1 MKLLWLYTTMN
12 KTWKKIFLNMKA
24 CTGKLTLV
32 TVVSIIS
39 ALTSFARQPVK
50 TFTPDSFTSDGYKQL
65 QQAFGQKK
73 VIPAQFREQI
83 LIALS
88 YFPELKDIAID
99 FRIKHNRTPLTTIP
113 AATSVFKNSRERK
126 YIITISDSSIDIL
139 SPILLKRFGFNAQ
152 VGVLGHELSHVSDF
166 NHHSPWGLIG
176 NGIDHIS
183 SKWVDRFE
191 YRTDS
196 ICIAHGL
203 GYQLLDWSTSVR
215 KAMHVEN
222 YDGADNVDE
231 PMTRERYMNPS
242 TIRKRIASSPIY
254 NDIA

>member
-1 MKLLWLYTTMN
+1 
-12 KTWKKIFLNMKA
+12 MKA
-24 CTGKLTLV
+24 CTGKLAIV
-32 TVVSIIS
+32 TALSIFS
-39 ALTSFARQPVK
+39 SLTSLARQPVK
-50 TFTPDSFTSDGYKQL
+50 TFTPYSFTAAGYEEL
-65 QQAFGQKK
+65 QQTFGQKK

-88 YFPELKDIAID
+88 YFPELKDIAIV
-99 FRIKHNRTPLTTIP
+99 FRIKHTHTPLTTIP
-113 AATSVFKNSRERK
+113 AATSVFKNSRNRE
-126 YIITISDSSIDIL
+126 YIITISDSSIDML
-139 SPILLKRFGFNAQ
+139 SPILLKRFSFNAQ
-152 VGVLGHELSHVSDF
+152 VGVLGHELSHVTDF
-166 NHHSPWGLIG
+166 SHHSTWGLIG

-183 SKWVDRFE
+183 TKWVDRFE

-222 YDGADNVDE
+222 YDGADNVGE

-242 TIRKRIASSPIY
+242 TIRKRIASNPIY
-254 NDIA
+254 YNVV

>member
-1 MKLLWLYTTMN
+1 
-12 KTWKKIFLNMKA
+12 MKA
-24 CTGKLTLV
+24 CTGKLALV
-32 TVVSIIS
+32 AAISILS
-39 ALTSFARQPVK
+39 SLTSFARQPVK
-50 TFTPDSFTSDGYKQL
+50 TFIPDSYTAAGYDQL
-65 QQAFGQKK
+65 QQTFGQKK

-113 AATSVFKNSRERK
+113 VTTSVFKNSRKRK
-126 YIITISDSSIDIL
+126 YIITISDSSIDML
-139 SPILLKRFGFNAQ
+139 SPILLKRFSFNAEI
-152 VGVLGHELSHVSDF
+152 GVLGHELSHVTDF
-166 NHHSPWGLIG
+166 SHHSTWGLIDY
-176 NGIDHIS
+176 GINHIS
-183 SKWVDRFE
+183 SKWLDHFE

-203 GYQLLDWSTSVR
+203 GYQLLEWSTSVR

-222 YDGADNVDE
+222 YDGADNVGE

-242 TIRKRIASSPIY
+242 TIRKQIANNPIY
-254 NDIA
+254 NNVV